1 MSNSPRHFERPQR
14 TQLTARLREPRRFL
28 QIVAGPRQVGKSTL
42 AQQATAALN
51 VPVRYASADEPTLR
65 GDDWIAQ
72 QWDAA
77 RLSVKNRSG
86 AVLVLD
92 EIQKMPDWS
101 ETVKRLWD
109 EDTRAKRPLRVVLLG
124 SAPLLIA
131 QGLTESLAG
140 RFETITLTH
149 WSLAEMRAAFGW
161 DLETFVFYGGYP
173 GAATLVP
180 DPERWRRYVLDS
192 LIETTISRD
201 VLLLTRVDKPALLRR
216 LFDLTCR
223 YSGQILSYTKMLG
236 QLQDAGNT
244 TTLAH
249 YLDLL
254 AGAGMVRGLPK
265 YAGDVARSRGS
276 SPKLQVLNTALMTAT
291 SGLTLEGARADRE
304 FWGRLVE
311 SAVGAHLANGAMR
324 GDCTLHYWRERNHE
338 VDFVA
343 EAGRGIT
350 AIEVKSGRAPRAHA
364 GTAAF
369 ATAFKA
375 RRTLLVGGDGIAL
388 EEFLNEPVAH
398 WVKSAKHTMNG

>member
-1 MSNSPRHFERPQR
+1 MSRPATTTFERPQR
-14 TQLTARLREPRRFL
+14 AALTARLREPRRFI
-28 QIVAGPRQVGKSTL
+28 QVVAGPRQVGKSTL
-42 AQQATAALN
+42 AQQATDALHL
-51 VPVRYASADEPTLR
+51 PARYASADEPTLR
-65 GDDWIAQ
+65 APQWIEQ
-72 QWDAA
+72 QWEAA
-77 RLSVKNRSG
+77 RLATTRPKG

-92 EIQKMPDWS
+92 EIQKIPGWS

-109 EDTRAKRPLRVVLLG
+109 EDTRARRPLRVVVLG

-140 RFETITLTH
+140 RFETTTLTH
-149 WSLAEMRAAFGW
+149 WSLDEMRAAFGW
-161 DLETFVFYGGYP
+161 NLETFVFYGGYP
-173 GAATLVP
+173 GAAPLVAE
-180 DPERWRRYVLDS
+180 PERWRRYLLDS
-192 LIETTISRD
+192 LIETSISRD

-216 LFDLTCR
+216 LFELACR

-276 SPKLQVLNTALMTAT
+276 SPKLQVLDTALMTAT
-291 SGLTLEGARADRE
+291 SGLTIEEARADRE

-343 EAGRGIT
+343 QAGRRVT
-350 AIEVKSGRAPRAHA
+350 AIEVKSGRAPQAHV

-369 ATAFKA
+369 AQAF
-375 RRTLLVGGDGIAL
+375 RPQRTLLVGGDGIAL
-388 EEFLNEPVAH
+388 EEFLTKPVIH
-398 WVKSAKHTMNG
+398 WVRKML